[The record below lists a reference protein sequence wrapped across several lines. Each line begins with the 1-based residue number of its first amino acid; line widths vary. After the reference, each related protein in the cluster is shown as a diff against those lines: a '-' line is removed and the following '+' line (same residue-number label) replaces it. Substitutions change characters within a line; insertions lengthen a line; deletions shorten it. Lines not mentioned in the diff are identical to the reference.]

1 MKMDGHLTKYLY
13 YEKTG
18 KSQITI
24 PRKFLEVE
32 NIDWNHNDD
41 LYIITKT
48 IDGQT
53 GLFLFKKEEKT

>member
-1 MKMDGHLTKYLY
+1 MDGHLTKYLF

-32 NIDWNHNDD
+32 GINWEHNDD
-41 LYIITKT
+41 LYLIIKT
-48 IDGQT
+48 IEGKK
-53 GLFLFKKEEKT
+53 GIFIIKKED

>member
-1 MKMDGHLTKYLY
+1 MDGHLTKYLF

-32 NIDWNHNDD
+32 GINWEHNDD
-41 LYIITKT
+41 LYLITK
-48 IDGQT
+48 IIEGRK
-53 GLFLFKKEEKT
+53 GIFIIKKED

>member
-1 MKMDGHLTKYLY
+1 MDGHLTKYLY

-32 NIDWNHNDD
+32 KIDWKHNDD
-41 LYIITKT
+41 LYLNVKIV
-48 IDGQT
+48 DGKRIVCIS
-53 GLFLFKKEEKT
+53 KKED

>member
-1 MKMDGHLTKYLY
+1 MIKMDGHLTKYLF

-32 NIDWNHNDD
+32 NIEWKHNDD
-41 LYIITKT
+41 LYMITKK
-48 IDGQT
+48 IDGVK
-53 GLFLFKKEEKT
+53 GIFIFKKEE